1 LNDWNSEAAGLERGN
16 RFSRGNRSPKAV
28 RGPLHSRYIAGT
40 GSTVVSGWGIAMS
53 QGGDADLSV
62 RPPPSVMQH
71 AIRLLVLL
79 DGCGEPVVQGDPE
92 GCVAV
97 LRAELR
103 LQALD
108 FWLRNP
114 DYLAGELLAMAEAG
128 DLSADEYLP
137 VIEDLLESPEPDLHW
152 YPMPRWHH
160 GAYEAID
167 DAFSVLS
174 AYGLAQV
181 RRKGGIKK
189 TARSQ
194 FFLTDAGRAAVD
206 ELRTEKVL
214 SWYTT
219 QVKLVALVAGS
230 DVGSML
236 KQRQYKQAEYART
249 KLGTKIAP
257 IHAGVRERLD
267 AVKASTAA
275 AASTEGAP

>member
-1 LNDWNSEAAGLERGN
+1 
-16 RFSRGNRSPKAV
+16 
-28 RGPLHSRYIAGT
+28 
-40 GSTVVSGWGIAMS
+40 MS
-53 QGGDADLSV
+53 QCGDADLTV
-62 RPPPSVMQH
+62 RPAPTVMQH

-79 DGCGEPVVQGDPE
+79 DGCGDPVAQGDPE

-97 LRAELR
+97 IRAELR

-114 DYLAGELLAMAEAG
+114 DYLAGELLSMVEVG
-128 DLSADEYLP
+128 KLSPPEYLP
-137 VIEDLLESPEPDLHW
+137 VIEDLLDSPEPDLHW

-181 RRKGGIKK
+181 RRKGGIRK

-194 FFLTDAGRAAVD
+194 FFLTDAGRTAVD
-206 ELRTEKVL
+206 DLRSEEVL
-214 SWYTT
+214 SWYIN

-230 DVGSML
+230 DLGSKL
-236 KQRQYKQAEYART
+236 KQRQYQQAEYART
-249 KLGTKIAP
+249 KLGTNIAP
-257 IHAGVRERLD
+257 IHEGVRERLE
-267 AVKASTAA
+267 AVKAKATGAVSAQG
-275 AASTEGAP
+275 AS